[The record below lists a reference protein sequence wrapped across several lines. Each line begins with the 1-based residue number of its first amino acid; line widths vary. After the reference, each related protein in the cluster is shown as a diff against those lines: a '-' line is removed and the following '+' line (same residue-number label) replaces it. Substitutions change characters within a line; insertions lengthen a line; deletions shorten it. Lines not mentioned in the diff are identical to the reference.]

1 MTAIEDARAALA
13 EIEAARTVRERAK
26 GRARVEA
33 ALRAL
38 IAEHERLA
46 TASKG
51 VELIAAE
58 RARQPIEEGYTAEH
72 DRGHAG
78 QLALAGMGYAAAGAD
93 DLGALSFV
101 SNDPDDPAMDWP
113 WHPSYW
119 KPTGDAVRDL
129 TKAGALIAA
138 AIDSKLADDKSRT
151 HCRECREGKHGA
163 CDGSMYVEELDVVE
177 ACGCAAYDW
186 DGEHTSGGGR

>member
-1 MTAIEDARAALA
+1 MNKTVYLHLRKGPGWGRFSVVKLA
-13 EIEAARTVRERAK
+13 KSR
-26 GRARVEA
+26 
-33 ALRAL
+33 
-38 IAEHERLA
+38 
-46 TASKG
+46 G
-51 VELIAAE
+51 VALIAAE
-58 RARQPIEEGYTAEH
+58 RARQPAEEGYTAEH

-101 SNDPDDPAMDWP
+101 SNDPEDPAMDWP

-138 AIDSKLADDKSRT
+138 AIDSKLADP
-151 HCRECREGKHGA
+151 
-163 CDGSMYVEELDVVE
+163 E
-177 ACGCAAYDW
+177 AARDA
-186 DGEHTSGGGR
+186 S